1 MYVCSAL
8 EIIGLKGLHM
18 RKENRILRFAIKCT
32 KYITNKDM
40 FPLNQSTDTPDV
52 INREKLHVNKVY
64 TKTIETQQFHIS
76 KGSSM
81 NILNPPPLFNSPSS
95 LFHPPHQIKKVIN
108 IRVNDYI
115 YKLNCF

>member
-1 MYVCSAL
+1 MHVCSAL

-52 INREKLHVNKVY
+52 INREKLHINQVC
-64 TKTIETQQFHIS
+64 TKTYRNSTVPYLQR
-76 KGSSM
+76 K
-81 NILNPPPLFNSPSS
+81 LNEHFKSTPHYQTPPPPSYTLLTQS
-95 LFHPPHQIKKVIN
+95 RK
-108 IRVNDYI
+108 YSTSG
-115 YKLNCF
+115 